1 MLKMMI
7 YGAKSVTRFDC
18 LKDEDG
24 DPAFEE
30 RVVSLHAKDAKEA
43 IELSVVFALP
53 MVNPL

>member
-1 MLKMMI
+1 MMI

-30 RVVSLHAKDAKEA
+30 RVVSLHAKDAKEV